1 MVLSYFLYSFEQKN
15 KVLQKSATAGRWLLM
30 VGFGVIFGTTM
41 MTRFVLFIDRAY
53 FLLVEWLKVG
63 PPT

>member
-1 MVLSYFLYSFEQKN
+1 
-15 KVLQKSATAGRWLLM
+15 M

-53 FLLVEWLKVG
+53 FLLVDWLKVG
-63 PPT
+63 IPN